1 MRCFEILALAVAS
14 MGTSALAAPPAASPA
29 PPATP
34 AAAAAPPAPA
44 AAPVASEETGLAA
57 VYSDRLNHHK
67 TASGK
72 IYDRSEL
79 TAAHKT
85 LPFGTRVKVTNTR
98 NGKSVVLTITDRGP
112 REAGRILDISPA
124 AAHELGFL
132 RRGVGQVK
140 LEVVPGT

>member
-1 MRCFEILALAVAS
+1 MRCFEILALAVVS
-14 MGTSALAAPPAASPA
+14 IGTSAFAA

-34 AAAAAPPAPA
+34 APAAAATA
-44 AAPVASEETGLAA
+44 AAEETGLAA

-67 TASGK
+67 TASGTT
-72 IYDRSEL
+72 YDRSQL

-98 NGKSVVLTITDRGP
+98 NGKGVVVTITDRGP
-112 REAGRILDISPA
+112 REAGRIIDISPA

-132 RRGVGQVK
+132 GPGLGQVK
-140 LEVVPGT
+140 LEVVSGT